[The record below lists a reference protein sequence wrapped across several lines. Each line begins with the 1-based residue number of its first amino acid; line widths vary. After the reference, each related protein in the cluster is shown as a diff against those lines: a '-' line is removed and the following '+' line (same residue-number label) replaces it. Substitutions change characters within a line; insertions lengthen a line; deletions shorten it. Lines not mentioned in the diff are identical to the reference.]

1 MDGAC
6 AVQHR
11 AMLRSL
17 ALVLALTTGS
27 ATAATSEAM
36 LQQQR
41 QVEAALA
48 RISQEQQS
56 IYQQFQMVQELRR
69 NDERQMLPMPSYGFP
84 PTSPPNYDDMK
95 RQEEARAQRIREL
108 QYEVDRLYARYRELE
123 EQKRPL
129 IETLYALAQQR
140 AQEQAAERPAAA
152 P

>member
-1 MDGAC
+1 MRHLVTLLL
-6 AVQHR
+6 AVMM
-11 AMLRSL
+11 A
-17 ALVLALTTGS
+17 S
-27 ATAATSEAM
+27 ASAATPDAI

-69 NDERQMLPMPSYGFP
+69 NDERQLFPMPNYAFP

-140 AQEQAAERPAAA
+140 AQEQAAERPVGATT